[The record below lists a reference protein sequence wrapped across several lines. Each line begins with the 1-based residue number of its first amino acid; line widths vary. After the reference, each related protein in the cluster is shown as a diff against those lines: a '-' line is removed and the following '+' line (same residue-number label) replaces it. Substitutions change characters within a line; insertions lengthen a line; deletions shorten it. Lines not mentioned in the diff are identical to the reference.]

1 MILNTLKLI
10 FRGFTRNKGAFAI
23 NLIGLSIGL
32 TSALLIYYWVD
43 DEMKVDKFLETE
55 NGPYELIMHFNEE
68 DGLSTGFST
77 PSQLAENLSQDF
89 PEIKHAVALR
99 KFDNVTL
106 AFDNNIL
113 KADGRH
119 ASPAF
124 FELFK
129 YELLEGDPTTVLMDR
144 SSIVISDQLA
154 IKLFNTT
161 ENIVGKVI
169 QCQQEIPYQISGIFK
184 SPPSNASM
192 QFDFALSFEEFKSR
206 NAWALNWNYSTVS
219 TYVALREGADL
230 PTFNEK
236 IGDYLSTRRDANQL
250 LTTLE
255 TRSYTD
261 AYLFGTYQNG
271 QATGGRIQYVRLFS
285 IIGILILL
293 IACINFMNLSTAMAS
308 ERSKEVGVKKVLGLS
323 RGGLALQFLGE
334 TIVLS
339 FIALGLA
346 LTLANVLLPTFSQ
359 LTGKDLVWSFDGQ
372 FLLIAT
378 GLTILTGL
386 VAGSYPSL
394 FMAAFKPVTA
404 LKSKLI
410 LSSGSANIRKV
421 LVVGQFILSFM
432 MIVAAVIVY
441 QQLNYL
447 QTKNL
452 GYNRNNLLQLDIE
465 GKVRSELTTFLSEVK
480 QIPGVKKASSIG
492 QSLVGD
498 RNTFIVE
505 QWEGKTDNKNAFE
518 MRPVNYE
525 MIETLDVEM
534 LEGRPFSAAYG
545 SEENKIIFNESAI
558 KFMGLENPLGT
569 EVAIQGTSFE
579 IIGVSKDF
587 HFTSLREEIGPLF
600 FVYRPDWTHKVMIR
614 TEAGQEREVVDR
626 LQKLYTAFN
635 PGFPFDYE
643 FLDEDYQAQYAAEQK
658 VSSLSAYFTLL
669 TIFISCLGLFGLA
682 TFDARRRV
690 KEIGIRK
697 VLGAGVVQITSL
709 LSKDFLRLVMLAI
722 LIATP
727 LAWYVM
733 NHWLNDYAYSIGI
746 HWGVFVVAGTASLLI
761 AMGTVGFQSVKSSL
775 ANPIL
780 SLRDE

>member
-10 FRGFTRNKGAFAI
+10 FRGFARNKGAFAI

-32 TSALLIYYWVD
+32 ASALMIYYWVD
-43 DEMKVDKFLETE
+43 DEMKVDKFLQAE
-55 NGPYELIMHFNEE
+55 NGPYEMIMHFHEE
-68 DGLSTGFST
+68 EGRSTGFST
-77 PSQLAENLSQDF
+77 PSQLAEELPESF
-89 PEIKHAVALR
+89 PEIKHSVALR

-106 AFDNNIL
+106 AFEDNIL

-129 YELLEGDPTTVLMDR
+129 YELLEGDPATVLLDR
-144 SSIVISDQLA
+144 SSIVISDRLA

-169 QCQQEIPYQISGIFK
+169 QCQQENPYQISGVFK
-184 SPPSNASM
+184 APPSNASL

-230 PTFNEK
+230 SVFNEK
-236 IGDYLSTRRDANQL
+236 IGTYLNSRRDENQL

-255 TRSYTD
+255 ARDYTD
-261 AYLFGTYQNG
+261 AYLFGTYENG
-271 QATGGRIQYVRLFS
+271 QAAGGRIQYVRLFS
-285 IIGILILL
+285 LIAMLILL

-308 ERSKEVGVKKVLGLS
+308 ERSREVGVKKVLGLS

-334 TIVLS
+334 TVMLS

-346 LTLANVLLPTFSQ
+346 LSMVNALLPIFSQ
-359 LTGKDLVWSFDGQ
+359 LTGKELVWSVDAQ
-372 FLLIAT
+372 FLLLAG
-378 GLTILTGL
+378 GLTVLTGI

-394 FMAAFKPVTA
+394 FMAAFKPATA
-404 LKSKLI
+404 LKGKLV
-410 LSSGSANIRKV
+410 LSAGSSNIRKV

-432 MIVAAVIVY
+432 MIVAAVVVY

-447 QTKNL
+447 QNKNL
-452 GYNRNNLLQLDIE
+452 GYNKNNLLQFDVE
-465 GKVRSELTTFLSEVK
+465 GKVRSDLTTFLAEVQ
-480 QIPGVKKASSIG
+480 QIPGIKNASSIG

-505 QWEGKTDNKNAFE
+505 QWEGETDNKNAFE
-518 MRPVNYE
+518 MRPVNYG
-525 MIETLDVEM
+525 MIETLDVEI
-534 LEGRPFSAAYG
+534 LAGRSFSDTYG
-545 SEENKIIFNESAI
+545 AEENKIIFNESAI

-569 EVAIQGTSFE
+569 EVSIQGTSFE
-579 IIGVSKDF
+579 IIGVSQDF

-614 TEAGQEREVVDR
+614 TEAGQESAVVDR
-626 LQKLYTAFN
+626 LQSLYADFN

-643 FLDEDYQAQYAAEQK
+643 FLDEDYQAQYAAEQR
-658 VSSLSAYFTLL
+658 VSSLSKYFTFLA
-669 TIFISCLGLFGLA
+669 IFISCLGLFGLA

-697 VLGAGVVQITSL
+697 VLGAGVMQITAL

-733 NHWLNDYAYSIGI
+733 QLWLKDYAYQIEM
-746 HWGVFVVAGTASLLI
+746 HWWVFALAGLTSLLI
-761 AMGTVGFQSVKSSL
+761 ATATVGFQSVKSSL

>member
-10 FRGFTRNKGAFAI
+10 FRGFTRNKGAFTI
-23 NLIGLSIGL
+23 NLVGLSIGL
-32 TSALLIYYWVD
+32 GCALLIYYWVD
-43 DEMKVDKFLETE
+43 DEMKVDKFLQAE
-55 NGPYELIMHFNEE
+55 NGPFELIMHFQEE
-68 DGLSTGFST
+68 EGLSTGFST
-77 PSQLAENLSQDF
+77 PSQLAEDLPKNL
-89 PEIKHAVALR
+89 PEIKHSVALR
-99 KFDNVTL
+99 KFGNVTL
-106 AFDNNIL
+106 AFEDNTL
-113 KADGRH
+113 KADGHH

-124 FELFK
+124 FELFN
-129 YELLEGDPTTVLMDR
+129 YELIEGDAGTVLMDK
-144 SSIVISDQLA
+144 SSVVISDRLA

-184 SPPSNASM
+184 APPSNASL
-192 QFDFALSFEEFKSR
+192 QFDFVLSFEEFKAR

-219 TYVALREGADL
+219 TFVALREGADVSV
-230 PTFNEK
+230 FNQKVEH
-236 IGDYLSTRRDANQL
+236 YLDSRRDENQL
-250 LTTLE
+250 LTSLE
-255 TRSYTD
+255 ARDYTD
-261 AYLFGTYQNG
+261 AYLFGTYENG

-285 IIGILILL
+285 LIGMLILL

-308 ERSKEVGVKKVLGLS
+308 ERSKEVGVKKVLGLG

-334 TIVLS
+334 TVVLS

-346 LTLANVLLPTFSQ
+346 LTMVNALLPTFSQ
-359 LTGKDLVWSFDGQ
+359 LTGKDLVWSFNGQ
-372 FLLIAT
+372 FLLVAT
-378 GLTILTGL
+378 GLTLLTGL

-394 FMAAFKPVTA
+394 FMAAFKPAAA
-404 LKSKLI
+404 LKGKLI
-410 LSSGSANIRKV
+410 LSAGSRNIRKV

-432 MIVAAVIVY
+432 MIVAAFIVY

-452 GYNRNNLLQLDIE
+452 GYNKNNLLQLDIE
-465 GKVRSELTTFLSEVK
+465 GKVRSELTTFLSAVK
-480 QIPGVKKASSIG
+480 QLPGVKNASSIG

-518 MRPVNYE
+518 MRPVNYD
-525 MIETLDVEM
+525 MIETLDVEI
-534 LEGRPFSAAYG
+534 LAGRSFSDTYG
-545 SEENKIIFNESAI
+545 AEENKIIFNESAI

-579 IIGVSKDF
+579 IIGVSRDF

-614 TEAGQEREVVDR
+614 TEAGQESQVVDR
-626 LQKLYTAFN
+626 LQKLYTDFN

-643 FLDEDYQAQYAAEQK
+643 FLDEDYQAQYAAEEK
-658 VSSLSAYFTLL
+658 VSSLSKYFTFLA
-669 TIFISCLGLFGLA
+669 IFISCLGLFGLA

-697 VLGAGVVQITSL
+697 VLGAGVLQITSL

-733 NHWLNDYAYSIGI
+733 KLWLNDYAYGIDI
-746 HWGVFVVAGTASLLI
+746 HWGVFALAGLTSLFI
-761 AMGTVGFQSVKSSL
+761 AMITVGFQSVKSSL

>member
-10 FRGFTRNKGAFAI
+10 FRGFTRNKGAFSI

-32 TSALLIYYWVD
+32 ASALMIYHWVA
-43 DEMKVDKFLETE
+43 DEMKVDKFLQAE
-55 NGPYELIMHFNEE
+55 NGPFEVIMHFNEE

-77 PSQLAENLSQDF
+77 PSQLAEGLPQDF
-89 PEIKHAVALR
+89 PEIEHAVALR

-106 AFDNNIL
+106 AFEGNVL
-113 KADGRH
+113 KGDGRY

-124 FELFK
+124 FELFQ
-129 YELLEGDPTTVLMDR
+129 YELIEGDPATVLMDK
-144 SSIVISDQLA
+144 SSIVLSDQLA
-154 IKLFNTT
+154 MKFFNTT

-169 QCQQEIPYQISGIFK
+169 QSQQEIPYQIAGVYK
-184 SPPSNASM
+184 SPPSNASL
-192 QFDFALSFEEFKSR
+192 QFDFVLPFEEFKSR
-206 NAWALNWNYSTVS
+206 NAWALNWNYSTVN
-219 TYVALREGADL
+219 TYVSLREGADVSV
-230 PTFNEK
+230 FNEK
-236 IGDYLSTRRDANQL
+236 IADYLNSRRDENQL
-250 LTTLE
+250 LTTLD
-255 TRSYTD
+255 TRAYAD
-261 AYLFGTYQNG
+261 AYLYGTYENG
-271 QATGGRIQYVRLFS
+271 QANGGRIQYVRLFAL
-285 IIGILILL
+285 IAMLILL

-308 ERSKEVGVKKVLGLS
+308 ERSKEVGVKKVLGLG

-334 TIVLS
+334 TVILS
-339 FIALGLA
+339 FMALGLA
-346 LTLANVLLPTFSQ
+346 LVMVNALLPIFSQ
-359 LTGKDLVWSFDGQ
+359 LTGKDLAWSFSGQ
-372 FLLIAT
+372 FLAVAA
-378 GLTILTGL
+378 GLTLLTGL

-394 FMAAFKPVTA
+394 FMAAFKPSIA
-404 LKSKLI
+404 LKGKLI
-410 LSSGSANIRKV
+410 LTRGSTNIRKI

-432 MIVAAVIVY
+432 MIVAAFIVY

-452 GYNRNNLLQLDIE
+452 GYSKDNLLQFDVE
-465 GKVRSELTTFLSEVK
+465 GEVRSDLTTFLTEVK
-480 QIPGVKKASSIG
+480 QLPGVKNASSIG

-518 MRPVNYE
+518 MRPVNYD
-525 MIETLDVEM
+525 MIETLGVEI
-534 LEGRPFSAAYG
+534 LEGRSFSDTYG
-545 SEENKIIFNESAI
+545 AEENKIIFNESAI
-558 KFMGLENPLGT
+558 SFMGLENPLGT
-569 EVAIQGTSFE
+569 EVVIQGTSFE

-600 FVYRPDWTHKVMIR
+600 FVYRPGWTHKVMIR
-614 TEAGQEREVVDR
+614 TEAGQESQVVDR
-626 LQKLYTAFN
+626 LQKLYADFN

-658 VSSLSAYFTLL
+658 VSSLSKYFTFLA
-669 TIFISCLGLFGLA
+669 IFISCLGLFGLA

-697 VLGAGVVQITSL
+697 VLGAGVLQITSL
-709 LSKDFLRLVMLAI
+709 LSKDFLRLVVLAI

-733 NHWLNDYAYSIGI
+733 RHWLNDYAYSIDI
-746 HWGVFVVAGTASLLI
+746 HWGVFAMAGFASLFI
-761 AMGTVGFQSVKSSL
+761 AMATVGMQSVKSSL
-775 ANPIL
+775 ANPIV